1 MTLAQ
6 HRTDGNQSL
15 KAVAQKVKLGPDSDR
30 ACWAIREI
38 KSFLESYR
46 KWVHSL
52 VLFGSYA
59 LGQAAYRSDVDFLVL
74 LKRGDKVRR
83 IRSVL
88 FDFKL
93 NLGRNYEGKAPV
105 EIQIVDFD
113 EKGIEYVFELSTPL
127 AHAVRHG
134 VVIQDDGWF
143 KTLLSRPYPRWPTK
157 EAALEAFT
165 RWIVWQYYRCAVDL
179 KREMLKDHGPD
190 GLCTQNGKCMGH
202 LSGDI
207 LARVISR
214 MLYVTLPERGFLPL
228 CKREAAAMALEAYGR
243 SVWRPVALAM
253 NVLRNDRAITYH
265 EFQVMFPFARG
276 LFRECMR
283 ICGPRNPEVIEA
295 LRFNANMY
303 KRLRKAKQKRKVV
316 SL

>member
-1 MTLAQ
+1 MAQ
-6 HRTDGNQSL
+6 HRTDGNQSP
-15 KAVAQKVKLGPDSDR
+15 KVVAQKTELGLDSDR
-30 ACWAIREI
+30 ARWAIREI

-52 VLFGSYA
+52 VVFGSYA
-59 LGQAAYRSDVDFLVL
+59 LGQAACRSDVDFLVL

-93 NLGRNYEGKAPV
+93 SLGSNYEGKAPV

-113 EKGIEYVFELSTPL
+113 KKGIEHVFELSTPL
-127 AHAVRHG
+127 AYAVRHG
-134 VVIQDDGWF
+134 VVIRDDGWF

-179 KREMLKDHGPD
+179 KREMLTDHGPD

-202 LSGDI
+202 FSGDI

-228 CKREAAAMALEAYGR
+228 CKPEAVAMALEVYSRG
-243 SVWRPVALAM
+243 VCRPVALAM
-253 NVLRNDRAITYH
+253 DVLRKNRAITYQ
-265 EFQVMFPFARG
+265 EFRVMFPFARS
-276 LFRECMR
+276 LFRECIR
-283 ICGPRNPEVIEA
+283 ICGPKNPEVIKA
-295 LRFNANMY
+295 LRLNADMY
-303 KRLRKAKQKRKVV
+303 KRLRKAKR
-316 SL
+316 